1 MSSLC
6 QNRSCSKDY
15 PDVHLPILSSNYE
28 AATVTPISEC
38 LLVDL
43 DLVLLLKD
51 LEDWDLTQDVEF
63 IHKQLALLFLSKE
76 H

>member
-1 MSSLC
+1 M
-6 QNRSCSKDY
+6 
-15 PDVHLPILSSNYE
+15 HLPILGSNYE

-63 IHKQLALLFLSKE
+63 INKQLALLVLSKE
-76 H
+76 Y